1 MASSSADDEETSGD
15 ETTDS
20 QEDSVCAL
28 RGLIR
33 GISPGVALL
42 QAMAVPVQVMLGRT
56 HSESAS
62 VALNPNSE
70 SEEPLAGPSSNDSR
84 PAMFGSLGKEFRWLM
99 NRSVQHRR
107 VHRSFWSNFSMAF
120 WVGFWVALWSLP
132 CYSIICL
139 RLVFGETA
147 LLRSFGDSAWPH
159 TWCNVSLLGNSSH
172 DSNLDVRSCQRFGAE
187 DAFELQYTQSFG
199 SSPYPPLKGKSCG
212 LYLGLRYVGHY
223 KRFWV
228 GNGRFG
234 EFPELDETPGKFVKP
249 ANGTDADEAFAMEC
263 KQQCEMDVECR
274 KWTFFIQ
281 SPSTGGVCYFLRST
295 ASASGFTSDWRNY
308 FGGLCQVEL
317 ARPFECDAAMFGRMR
332 NIAPWNQVPDIVAWD
347 ETMAAWGTD
356 PRSDLWCGLLP
367 ETYMDSW
374 PNVVQMVIFS
384 VFRGTGTTMML
395 SWQGVSGTS
404 FACLNMLVMMY
415 IYPHGGSGHV
425 CQENEPGQCVQGE
438 IVRDDPAYSDLFCWL
453 DTFGVL
459 FLFLLSGS
467 QINTIKFGMSWH
479 IFFMM
484 NFMNPAIGA
493 TPGKIPSI
501 IPGLYLDNPCV
512 ETFITSVAGGLL
524 AVLAT
529 FVPFPLLNARNAF
542 NELDSQTA
550 SIGQIWRES
559 VVYFCGTQR
568 SAKCVQIETRID
580 TLVTTSSHVQASLE
594 DAWWESAILGR
605 REDTRQLLLTM
616 RENLRD
622 MLDMLYAVKT
632 CILQEDFQ
640 GQHQDFC
647 EPLRPIMES
656 MVGEALTLA
665 ELCVNSAWDSQ
676 VPETLIQALETSVGK
691 VRRLQ
696 KELVAAYQQNY
707 SRTSRH
713 NDLLDESILVFA
725 LSFTARKSADLAG
738 LVTSRH
744 RQQQALEAGGIG
756 CLLRARQVWSAL
768 LRKLWT
774 SFLSTWSPSV
784 LLECDHIKFA
794 VRNYIAITLCF
805 VMGVYFHGY
814 VFDRYSPIM
823 ASTLA
828 LLISKY
834 KNSAFTN
841 NVQRLL
847 GVTLGKVLPILIL
860 AALSH
865 LECNSAARTVAHFFA
880 IWIYIVVFMFMYFT
894 SPQWSLVGC
903 FIAAFGVY
911 PLLVP
916 CSKTMGNDDVFKTR
930 YSEIGQVTLAI
941 VVQMVI
947 DAILL
952 RHTPRDVAVHQTAKL
967 GEALA
972 LATKSIFESDLPG
985 VQAAAEE
992 ARRRLVMAEGLLV
1005 EVDPKLRVME
1015 GLDSPFKLDLYTS
1028 VLGIAGHMLTDLN
1041 LLIVAVKDWTPNES
1055 VRRTDLQEMSDQGLD
1070 LQPSPARRLSRQIS
1084 PGPNLS
1090 RLSSLHTL
1098 SGKGILD
1105 VLCGPSFAESHQ
1117 KEIMASVDTIVH
1129 ALLAILAH
1137 KTEEPILEP
1146 SVIALEHIRMARL
1159 EEVNL
1164 HLLDSA
1170 RSAFFDDLNQSLSA
1184 SDEQC
1189 ELTNNFGARLNVA
1202 MRALMSLLQNF
1213 SELHQR
1219 CLKEKIF

>member
-1 MASSSADDEETSGD
+1 MASSSADDGETSGD
-15 ETTDS
+15 ETKPS
-20 QEDSVCAL
+20 
-28 RGLIR
+28 
-33 GISPGVALL
+33 ISPGVALL
-42 QAMAVPVQVMLGRT
+42 QAMAVPG
-56 HSESAS
+56 SI
-62 VALNPNSE
+62 
-70 SEEPLAGPSSNDSR
+70 DSR

-107 VHRSFWSNFSMAF
+107 VYRSFWSNFSMAF

-147 LLRSFGDSAWPH
+147 LFRSFHESAWPH
-159 TWCNVSLLGNSSH
+159 TWCNVSLLGGNSSH
-172 DSNLDVRSCQRFGAE
+172 DLNSDVRSCQRFSAE
-187 DAFELQYTQSFG
+187 DGFELQYTQSFG
-199 SSPYPPLKGKSCG
+199 SSPYLPLKGKSCG
-212 LYLGLRYVGHY
+212 LYLGLHYVGHS

-234 EFPELDETPGKFVKP
+234 EFPELDEIPGKLVKP
-249 ANGTDADEAFAMEC
+249 ANGTDADEAFAKEC

-281 SPSTGGVCYFLRST
+281 SPSTGGVCYFFRST
-295 ASASGFTSDWRNY
+295 APASGFMSDWRNY
-308 FGGLCQVEL
+308 FGGLCHVEL
-317 ARPFECDAAMFGRMR
+317 AKPFECEAAMFGRMR

-367 ETYMDSW
+367 ESYMVSW

-425 CQENEPGQCVQGE
+425 CQESEPLRAGQCVQGE

-479 IFFMM
+479 LFFMM
-484 NFMNPAIGA
+484 NLMNPAVGA
-493 TPGKIPSI
+493 APGKIPSY
-501 IPGLYLDNPCV
+501 IPGLYLDNLCV
-512 ETFITSVAGGLL
+512 EIFITSVVGGLL

-529 FVPFPLLNARNAF
+529 FVPFPLLNARSAF

-550 SIGQIWRES
+550 SMGQIWRES

-568 SAKCVQIETRID
+568 SAKRFQIETRID
-580 TLVTTSSHVQASLE
+580 TLVTTSSHVRASLE
-594 DAWWESAILGR
+594 DAWWESAILGQ

-665 ELCVNSAWDSQ
+665 ELCVNSAWNSQ

-784 LLECDHIKFA
+784 LLESHHIKFA

-828 LLISKY
+828 LLISEY
-834 KNSAFTN
+834 KNSAFFN

-880 IWIYIVVFMFMYFT
+880 IWIYIVVFMFMYLT

-916 CSKTMGNDDVFKTR
+916 CSDTMGDDEVFKKH
-930 YSEIGQVTLAI
+930 YCEIGQVTLAI

-947 DAILL
+947 DTILL
-952 RHTPRDVAVHQTAKL
+952 HHTPRDVAVHQTAKL
-967 GEALA
+967 GEAMA

-985 VQAAAEE
+985 VQAAAVE

-1005 EVDPKLRVME
+1005 EVDPKLRVIQ
-1015 GLDSPFKLDLYTS
+1015 GLHSPFKLELYTS

-1055 VRRTDLQEMSDQGLD
+1055 VRRNDLQEMSDQGLD
-1070 LQPSPARRLSRQIS
+1070 LQPSPAR
-1084 PGPNLS
+1084 
-1090 RLSSLHTL
+1090 
-1098 SGKGILD
+1098 KGILD
-1105 VLCGPSFAESHQ
+1105 VLCGPRHTARNRATGS
-1117 KEIMASVDTIVH
+1117 
-1129 ALLAILAH
+1129 
-1137 KTEEPILEP
+1137 P
-1146 SVIALEHIRMARL
+1146 SQVEF
-1159 EEVNL
+1159 VP
-1164 HLLDSA
+1164 
-1170 RSAFFDDLNQSLSA
+1170 F
-1184 SDEQC
+1184 
-1189 ELTNNFGARLNVA
+1189 
-1202 MRALMSLLQNF
+1202 
-1213 SELHQR
+1213 
-1219 CLKEKIF
+1219 